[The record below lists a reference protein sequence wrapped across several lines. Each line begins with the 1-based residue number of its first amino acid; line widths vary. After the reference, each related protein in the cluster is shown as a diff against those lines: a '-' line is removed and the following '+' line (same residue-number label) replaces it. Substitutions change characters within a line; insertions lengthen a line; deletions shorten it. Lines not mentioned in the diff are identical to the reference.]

1 MTQPVK
7 RAVNSF
13 LRLMITLF
21 AIGIMESRVL
31 SAEAVSSAANA
42 SLKAVAP
49 TLAKPPER
57 QPPNF
62 QSKVSFSG
70 LKLQGQ
76 LKKPD
81 LSYIYKRRGLK
92 AEQIVNIPEDFNE
105 EIVQGASRF

>member
-1 MTQPVK
+1 MRNRSWIYLSPI
-7 RAVNSF
+7 
-13 LRLMITLF
+13 MITLF
-21 AIGIMESRVL
+21 AIGIMKPSFLRAEET
-31 SAEAVSSAANA
+31 SASNT
-42 SLKAVAP
+42 LKAAAP

-57 QPPNF
+57 TAPNF
-62 QSKVSFSG
+62 QSKMSFSG

-105 EIVQGASRF
+105 EIVQGAGRF